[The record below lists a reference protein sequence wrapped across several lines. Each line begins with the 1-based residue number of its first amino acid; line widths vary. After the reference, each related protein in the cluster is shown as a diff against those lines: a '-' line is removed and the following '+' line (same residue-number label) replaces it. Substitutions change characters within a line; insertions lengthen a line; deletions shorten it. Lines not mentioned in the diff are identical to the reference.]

1 MNPVVFLEIVGVC
14 SCLFSFFAICSVKT
28 RRFSRDSWWLLFGL
42 ITVTLLH
49 HCSNVLEQL
58 GITEMF
64 DYSVVLLPFLWFFF
78 PYSFFKT
85 RYAEELRYKEEN
97 LRITFNSIGDAVIT
111 TDTLGNIVRMNP
123 VAEKLTGWD
132 ISDARGVELG
142 KVFNI
147 INADTRQ
154 PVANPVKR
162 VLNNGNIVGL
172 ANHTLLIAKNGNEYQ
187 IADSAA
193 PIKDTEGRI
202 GGVVLVFKDVTKEY
216 MMQETLQKTAKLDS
230 LAILS
235 GGIAHDFNNLL
246 GGIFGNI
253 DLADEISDNPEVKK
267 YLKRTLATI
276 DRARNLTSQLLTFAK
291 GGAPDRR
298 AGPIMPFIR
307 NVVEFALSGSNISCK
322 YDISDNLWYCIFDK
336 NQIGQVIDNLIINA
350 QQAMPLGGT
359 VNVAVRNVLIPKND
373 HPILQEGLYVKISIQ
388 DSGTGISKDVID
400 KIFDP
405 FFTTKEKGHGLGL
418 ATCYSIINRHEG
430 HIEVQSEPGKGT
442 TFHIL
447 LPATNELKEE
457 SVIDISKG
465 HNGKGT
471 ILVMDDEEV
480 IRLILSDMLSS
491 VGYDVI
497 TKSNGKEVLEY
508 LSSVHE
514 TQTNLVAMI
523 FDLIIPGSM
532 GGKEVMEEIGKL
544 DLYVPVFVTSG
555 YSEDPIMANPQK
567 YGFSAS
573 IQKPFRKSDLVKI
586 LNENVKDG

>member
-1 MNPVVFLEIVGVC
+1 VV
-14 SCLFSFFAICSVKT
+14 
-28 RRFSRDSWWLLFGL
+28 
-42 ITVTLLH
+42 
-49 HCSNVLEQL
+49 
-58 GITEMF
+58 
-64 DYSVVLLPFLWFFF
+64 FF

-85 RYAEELRYKEEN
+85 RYAEELKYKEEN
-97 LRITFNSIGDAVIT
+97 LSITFNSIGDAVIT
-111 TDTLGNIVRMNP
+111 TDTRGNIVRMNP

-132 ISDARGVELG
+132 INDAKGMELG

-147 INADTRQ
+147 INANTRQ
-154 PVANPVKR
+154 PIANPVKR
-162 VLNNGNIVGL
+162 VLKSGNIVGL

-193 PIKDTEGRI
+193 PIKDTKGNT

-216 MMQETLQKTAKLDS
+216 MMQEALQKTARLDS

-253 DLADEISDNPEVKK
+253 DMADELSDNPKVKR
-267 YLKRTLATI
+267 YLKRTLTTI

-291 GGAPDRR
+291 GGVPDRK
-298 AGPIMPFIR
+298 AGPILPFIR
-307 NVVEFALSGSNISCK
+307 KAVDFALSGSNISCK
-322 YDISDNLWYCIFDK
+322 YDVSDNLWYCIFDE

-359 VNVAVRNVLIPKND
+359 INVAVRNVLIPKND
-373 HPILQEGLYVKISIQ
+373 HPILQEGMYVKISIR
-388 DSGTGISKDVID
+388 DSGIGISKDVLD
-400 KIFDP
+400 RIFDP

-418 ATCYSIINRHEG
+418 ATCYSIINRHKG

-447 LPATNELKEE
+447 LPATSKLKEK
-457 SVIDISKG
+457 SVVNVLKE
-465 HNGKGT
+465 HKGKGT

-480 IRLILSDMLSS
+480 IRFVLSDMLNSF
-491 VGYDVI
+491 GYNVI

-508 LSSVHE
+508 LSSE
-514 TQTNLVAMI
+514 LKTQTNLAAMI
-523 FDLIIPGSM
+523 FDLTIPGGV
-532 GGKEVMEEIGKL
+532 GGKEIIEEIGKL

-573 IQKPFRKSDLVKI
+573 IRKPFRKSDLIKI
-586 LNENVKDG
+586 LNENMKD

>member
-1 MNPVVFLEIVGVC
+1 MNPIVFLEIVGIC
-14 SCLFSFFAICSVKT
+14 SCLFSFFAICFVKT
-28 RRFSRDSWWLLFGL
+28 KRLPCDAWWLLFGL

-49 HCSNVLEQL
+49 HCSNILEQF
-58 GITEMF
+58 GITDIF
-64 DYSVVLLPFLWFFF
+64 DYSMVLLPFLWFFF

-85 RYAEELRYKEEN
+85 RYAEELKYKEEN
-97 LRITFNSIGDAVIT
+97 LSITFNSIGDAVIT
-111 TDTLGNIVRMNP
+111 TDTRGNIVRMNP

-132 ISDARGVELG
+132 INDAKGMELG

-147 INADTRQ
+147 INANTRQ
-154 PVANPVKR
+154 PIANPVKR
-162 VLNNGNIVGL
+162 VLKSGNIVGL

-193 PIKDTEGRI
+193 PIKDTKGNT

-216 MMQETLQKTAKLDS
+216 MMQEALQKTARLDS

-253 DLADEISDNPEVKK
+253 DMADELSDNPKVKR
-267 YLKRTLATI
+267 YLKRTLTTI

-291 GGAPDRR
+291 GGVPDRK
-298 AGPIMPFIR
+298 AGPILPFIR
-307 NVVEFALSGSNISCK
+307 KAVDFALSGSNISCK
-322 YDISDNLWYCIFDK
+322 YDVSDNLWYCIFDE

-359 VNVAVRNVLIPKND
+359 INVAVRNVLIPKND
-373 HPILQEGLYVKISIQ
+373 HPILQEGMYVKISIR
-388 DSGTGISKDVID
+388 DSGIGISKDVLD
-400 KIFDP
+400 RIFDP

-447 LPATNELKEE
+447 LPATSKLKEK
-457 SVIDISKG
+457 SVVNVLKE
-465 HNGKGT
+465 HKGKGT

-480 IRLILSDMLSS
+480 IRFILSDMLNSF
-491 VGYDVI
+491 GYNVI

-508 LSSVHE
+508 LSSE
-514 TQTNLVAMI
+514 LKTQTNLAAMI
-523 FDLIIPGSM
+523 FDLTIPGGV
-532 GGKEVMEEIGKL
+532 GGKEIIEEIGKL

-573 IQKPFRKSDLVKI
+573 IRKPFRKSDLIKI
-586 LNENVKDG
+586 LNENMKD